1 MKWKKIERRNRRG
14 SRSEET
20 LGALCSARLL
30 VAAVATVV
38 AVAAEAAA
46 SVNTI
51 VLDDRDRV
59 DNEIGDRRYDRG
71 FD

>member
-38 AVAAEAAA
+38 AAAAAAA